1 MLTKS
6 KDIMNKFQE
15 YLNIQKERNLLMKDV
30 SKLLG
35 VDFTFSEKEMVASAE
50 ESLAK
55 FIEKEIVAE
64 MDKWMK

>member
-1 MLTKS
+1 
-6 KDIMNKFQE
+6 
-15 YLNIQKERNLLMKDV
+15 MKDV

-35 VDFTFSEKEMVASAE
+35 VDFTFSEEEMIASAE

-55 FIEKEIVAE
+55 FVEKEMMAE

>member
-35 VDFTFSEKEMVASAE
+35 VDFTFSEEEMIASAE

-55 FIEKEIVAE
+55 FVEKEIMAE
-64 MDKWMK
+64 MNKWMK